1 MRPRIAAFGASRT
14 DLPPARLETVRRLA
28 RRLAEM
34 GADGLVGGHQG
45 MMAAFAEGMRA
56 GGGHV
61 RGITLARFPTPP
73 ANALAEEH
81 RARDFFERM
90 RLLIEEADGYLV
102 LPGGLGTLA
111 EFAMVWDL
119 LAIRVLEARPL
130 VVFGEQWHALVQ
142 ALGARLIFST
152 ARAASIPRLCAD
164 VDEVVAAFRKA
175 WFAST
180 SPET

>member
-14 DLPPARLETVRRLA
+14 DLPPARLDAVRELA

-61 RGITLARFPTPP
+61 RGITLARFPAPP
-73 ANALAEEH
+73 ENALAEER

-130 VVFGEQWHALVQ
+130 VVFGEEWRDIVQ
-142 ALGARLIFST
+142 ALGARLVFST
-152 ARAASIPRLCAD
+152 PRAPQLPRLCM
-164 VDEVVAAFRKA
+164 EVEEAVAAFREA
-175 WFAST
+175 LFPSQDT
-180 SPET
+180 